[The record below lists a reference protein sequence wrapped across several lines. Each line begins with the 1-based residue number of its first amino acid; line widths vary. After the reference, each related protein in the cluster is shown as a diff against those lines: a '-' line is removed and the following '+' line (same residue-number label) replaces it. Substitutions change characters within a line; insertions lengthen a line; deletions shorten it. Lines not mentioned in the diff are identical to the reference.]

1 MEDITHQQRQAFKR
15 IELIAQWEGRL
26 NTNHLTESLGIT
38 RQSASKLI
46 NEYKAFCPHNLAYN
60 NQQKCYEPTAEFS
73 PHISSGL
80 LDDYIAISPTVAGA
94 HLSDIPTHA
103 CLLRLGSG
111 HNRSEEHTSELQ
123 SRENLVCRLLLEK
136 KKKTSE

>member
-38 RQSASKLI
+38 RQSASKRI

-73 PHISSGL
+73 PRNSSVL
-80 LDDYIAISPTVAGA
+80 LVDYIDILPNVSGA
-94 HLSDIPTHA
+94 HMTDIPYQP
-103 CLLRLGSG
+103 LLSRPGLC
-111 HNRSEEHTSELQ
+111 HTTTLY
-123 SRENLVCRLLLEK
+123 
-136 KKKTSE
+136 